1 MSELLAEDPIEVKI
15 NMDEILTSSST
26 ELFSDEA
33 TTDLSWLSTMTSTE
47 QEVGSSPEITSSTT
61 TPWNN
66 ACFFGEDRDFKRKC
80 TYLGTY
86 ILGYAVCRI
95 YDDASNKWTIL

>member
-33 TTDLSWLSTMTSTE
+33 TTDLSWLSSMTSTE

-80 TYLGTY
+80 IYL
-86 ILGYAVCRI
+86 VI
-95 YDDASNKWTIL
+95 YVLSK

>member
-1 MSELLAEDPIEVKI
+1 MSELLVDDPIEVKM

-33 TTDLSWLSTMTSTE
+33 TTDLSWLSSMTSTSE
-47 QEVGSSPEITSSTT
+47 QEAGSSPEITSSTT

-66 ACFFGEDRDFKRKC
+66 ACFFGEDRDFKRKYRSK
-80 TYLGTY
+80 YL
-86 ILGYAVCRI
+86 
-95 YDDASNKWTIL
+95 SNLRTKK